1 MASRAGPGILRTMKT
16 LLVCAALLMAAPA
29 VAAPPAGPPPP
40 SPAAEAAMEAA
51 ARQLVAWGS
60 PESNKRFARSKHNA
74 DFFKLANQFESQ
86 HNLGYCGPASATIV
100 LNALRLDNAKA
111 PRPRDETT
119 FPPEYIKGL
128 PPGLD
133 PVFKRYT
140 QNTFFDAHMAK
151 VKTRDQFFGAP
162 RAPGARPSP
171 GIELRELHNVLLNHG
186 LKSELRVMDDT
197 ITDKQLRQELLR
209 NLATAGDYVIINYS
223 RVETGQGRW
232 GHMSPLGAYD
242 QKSDSFLVMDVNPNQ
257 AGWAW
262 VPAALLAKAMRTKD
276 VAENR
281 GYLLVAEGTQF

>member
-1 MASRAGPGILRTMKT
+1 MRGVNTLFAIASF
-16 LLVCAALLMAAPA
+16 LLASPV
-29 VAAPPAGPPPP
+29 VAGPPPASPPPP
-40 SPAAEAAMEAA
+40 SEAEVAAMADA
-51 ARQLVAWGS
+51 ARQLVAWAS

-86 HNLGYCGPASATIV
+86 HNLGYCGPATATIV

-111 PRPRDETT
+111 PRPRDETM
-119 FPPEYIKGL
+119 FPEAYVKRL

-140 QNTFFDAHMAK
+140 QNTFFDAHMEK
-151 VKTRDQFFGAP
+151 VKTRDQFFGTP
-162 RAPGARPSP
+162 RTPGTRPSP

-186 LKSELRVMDDT
+186 LKSELRIADDT
-197 ITDKQLRQELLR
+197 VTDKQMRQELIR
-209 NLATAGDYVIINYS
+209 NLATPGDYVIINYS
-223 RVETGQGRW
+223 RVETGQGRS

-257 AGWAW
+257 AGWVW
-262 VPAALLAKAMRTKD
+262 VPAGLLGKAMRSKD